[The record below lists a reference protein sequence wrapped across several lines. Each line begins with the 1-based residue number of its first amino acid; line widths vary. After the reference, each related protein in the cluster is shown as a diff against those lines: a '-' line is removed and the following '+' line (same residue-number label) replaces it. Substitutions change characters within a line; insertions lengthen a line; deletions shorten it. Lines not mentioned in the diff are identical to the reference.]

1 MNTSP
6 EGVRHLVDSV
16 VYREKG
22 GPLPHVLKGQFP
34 FVTVSRQTGAGGHTL
49 ALAILEQLKGEQEP
63 ALSQGW
69 QIADQEICQ
78 RVAED
83 PAVKVSVES
92 LLAAEY
98 HSEIEDILKELLLG
112 YSSQDAVNRRMFH
125 LIRNLATFGRVI
137 LVGRGAA
144 CLTRDL
150 PMGIHVRLVAPLA
163 GRIRRMRMLMR
174 RDEREAREL
183 VLEQDKAR
191 EKLVK
196 VYFGKNIEDS
206 LLYDAV
212 WNTDTVS
219 METLARL
226 VVSMIKEKLIET
238 AKEETS
244 PVPIDIHKMG
254 R

>member
-1 MNTSP
+1 MDASS
-6 EGVRHLVDSV
+6 EKMKHLLDSI
-16 VYREKG
+16 VYREKTG
-22 GPLPHVLKGQFP
+22 QLPHVLKGQFP
-34 FVTVSRQTGAGGHTL
+34 FVTISRQTGSGGHTL
-49 ALAILEQLKGEQEP
+49 ALAILEQLKREQEP
-63 ALSQGW
+63 VLSQAW
-69 QIADQEICQ
+69 QIADQEICR

-83 PAVKVSVES
+83 PAVKVSVDS

-112 YSSQDAVNRRMFH
+112 YSSQDAVMRRMFH

-137 LVGRGAA
+137 LVGRGAF

-150 PMGIHVRLVAPLA
+150 PMGIHIRLVAPMP
-163 GRIRRMRMLMR
+163 GRIRRIMSRMHL
-174 RDEREAREL
+174 DEKKAREL
-183 VLEQDKAR
+183 ILEQDKAR

-196 VYFGKNIEDS
+196 VYFGKNIEDP

-219 METLARL
+219 QETLARL
-226 VVSMIKEKLIET
+226 TVSMIKEKLIT
-238 AKEETS
+238 AGPEEIPS
-244 PVPIDIHKMG
+244 VPINIHKMG